1 MVGALLSAA
10 PARGRRAARAI
21 RRLAVALLCVAAG
34 CTTGYRIDEES
45 DAVGL
50 PRPAA
55 VYVYDFAVV
64 PADVQLDRGGP
75 LQRLAGALAGDE
87 ADPDAQA
94 VALGRRVADALAADL
109 VQRITEMGLPAQRL
123 SRPDTPP
130 EGALAVAG
138 QFVSVD
144 EGNRLRRM
152 AIGFRQGQSSV
163 TAQVQ
168 LYRVTGARAAGR
180 LLDFTAVGT
189 SPPTPGAVV
198 TMGAGAAVQA
208 GAAASGVKELTS
220 SVESDTGRLA
230 GEIARTLQT
239 FFARQGWTPAPSA
252 L

>member
-1 MVGALLSAA
+1 MVGSTGA
-10 PARGRRAARAI
+10 
-21 RRLAVALLCVAAG
+21 RRLGAVLLLCVAGG
-34 CTTGYRIDEES
+34 CTTGYQITQQT

-50 PRPAA
+50 PRPSA

-64 PADVQLDRGGP
+64 PSDVQLDRGGP
-75 LQRLAGALAGDE
+75 LQRLAGALTGSD

-94 VALGRRVADALAADL
+94 VALGRTVADTLAADL
-109 VQRITEMGLPAQRL
+109 VEKIRAMGLPAERIV
-123 SRPDTPP
+123 RPDTPP
-130 EGALAVAG
+130 EGAIAVNG

-168 LYRVTGARAAGR
+168 LYRVTGRRAAAQ

-189 SPPTPGAVV
+189 SPPAPGAVV
-198 TMGAGAAVQA
+198 TMGAGAAVQV
-208 GAAASGVKELTS
+208 GAAASGVKELTT
-220 SVESDTGRLA
+220 SVQSDAGRLA
-230 GEIARTLQT
+230 GAIATQLQT
-239 FFARQGWTPAPSA
+239 FFARQGWTDPPSA